1 MGCAIEL
8 KDNYLE
14 VMGGDFGQ
22 FTFSRGGHS

>member
-14 VMGGDFGQ
+14 VIGGDFGH
-22 FTFSRGGHS
+22 FTASTGSHS